1 MSRRTERIAKVM
13 QQAIGLI
20 LRKELAD
27 PRIDTART
35 SITRIEVQE
44 DLLQAKVYVSVIGT
58 DAQQRLAIA
67 ALNHAA
73 GRVQSELRDRVSLR
87 TIPRLEFL
95 TDKRFKGAMQTWEII
110 RQATDELE
118 ENQRRREAAAAAE
131 APDAGEDSAD
141 DEAGEAR

>member
-27 PRIDTART
+27 PRIDTARL

-44 DLLQAKVYVSVIGT
+44 DLLHAKVYVSVIGT
-58 DAQQRLAIA
+58 EPRQRLAVG

-73 GRVQSELRDRVSLR
+73 GRIQAELSGRMSLR
-87 TIPRLEFL
+87 NMPTLEFL
-95 TDKRFKGAMQTWEII
+95 TDMQFKGALQTWEII
-110 RQATDELE
+110 RQAMEELD
-118 ENQRRREAAAAAE
+118 ENQRRREADAG
-131 APDAGEDSAD
+131 APDGGADDAD
-141 DEAGEAR
+141 DEKAGEAP

>member
-35 SITRIEVQE
+35 SITRVEVQE
-44 DLLQAKVYVSVIGT
+44 DLMRAKVYVSVIGSE
-58 DAQQRLAIA
+58 AQQRLALE

-73 GRVQSELRDRVSLR
+73 GRIQAELTGRISLR
-87 TIPRLEFL
+87 HTPVLEFL

-110 RQATDELE
+110 RQAMDEIE
-118 ENQRRREAAAAAE
+118 QNRQRPDAAAE
-131 APDAGEDSAD
+131 AEAADAG
-141 DEAGEAR
+141 GENEPDPAREG

>member
-44 DLLQAKVYVSVIGT
+44 DLLRAKVYVSVIGT
-58 DAQQRLAIA
+58 DAQQKLAVE

-73 GRVQSELRDRVSLR
+73 GRIQAELAGHISLR
-87 TIPRLEFL
+87 SLPTLEFL
-95 TDKRFKGAMQTWEII
+95 TDKRFKGALRTWEII
-110 RQATDELE
+110 RQAMDELE
-118 ENQRRREAAAAAE
+118 ETRRRREAEAESRPAGTAADKDDDEPGE
-131 APDAGEDSAD
+131 AP
-141 DEAGEAR
+141 